1 MKEEK
6 TSNKK
11 VVLDFLALLIW
22 PILVI
27 LLSQFCLSF
36 LFFLFF
42 GENSD
47 SPLLVT
53 LYSAA
58 VYVVSLFL
66 IIFVPKKL
74 LKKWQ
79 SDRES
84 LGLSGLPTF
93 TDIGLAP
100 VGFGVYLLLS
110 ALLTKI
116 FELFPWFNA
125 AEDQNVGYSFLNG
138 APERILAF
146 LALALVAPIA
156 EEIIF
161 RGWLY
166 GKLRER
172 VPKKISIPVSIF
184 LVSLIFGLL
193 HGQWNVGI
201 NVFAMSVVVCL
212 MREITGTIYSGILL
226 HILKNAVAFYL
237 VFIIGV

>member
-58 VYVVSLFL
+58 VYAVSLFL